1 MTEVHLWLGKPQM
14 HQHQGEVDQVAF
26 QGQEEEVGVEVEEE
40 EVEELVK
47 KMVETFLDYRALGV
61 SLVKGS
67 LNLSQ
72 PQQGGEEA
80 VLQLGH
86 LSKFLLRQRRVR
98 QTFFQRTYHH
108 INSKALKSSQIRPS

>member
-1 MTEVHLWLGKPQM
+1 M

-40 EVEELVK
+40 VEVEELVK

-72 PQQGGEEA
+72 PQRGGE
-80 VLQLGH
+80 
-86 LSKFLLRQRRVR
+86 
-98 QTFFQRTYHH
+98 
-108 INSKALKSSQIRPS
+108 

>member
-1 MTEVHLWLGKPQM
+1 M

-40 EVEELVK
+40 VEVEVEELVK
-47 KMVETFLDYRALGV
+47 KMVETYLDYRALEV

-72 PQQGGEEA
+72 PQRGGEEA

-86 LSKFLLRQRRVR
+86 LSKFLLRRRRVR
-98 QTFFQRTYHH
+98 QPFSH
-108 INSKALKSSQIRPS
+108 ISHLS

>member
-1 MTEVHLWLGKPQM
+1 M

-47 KMVETFLDYRALGV
+47 KMVETFLDYRALEV

-72 PQQGGEEA
+72 PQRGGEEA

-86 LSKFLLRQRRVR
+86 LSKFLLRRRRVQGMEGRPR
-98 QTFFQRTYHH
+98 QTSLGHPVGDPAPAPLR
-108 INSKALKSSQIRPS
+108 LV

>member
-1 MTEVHLWLGKPQM
+1 M

-40 EVEELVK
+40 EVEVEELVK

-86 LSKFLLRQRRVR
+86 LSKFLLRQRRVAMVG
-98 QTFFQRTYHH
+98 QPC
-108 INSKALKSSQIRPS
+108 QISLGDSVPAPLRLV

>member
-1 MTEVHLWLGKPQM
+1 M

-72 PQQGGEEA
+72 PQRGGEEA

-86 LSKFLLRQRRVR
+86 LSKFLLRRRRVR
-98 QTFFQRTYHH
+98 QAFSH
-108 INSKALKSSQIRPS
+108 ISHIMISTLREFNQVESD

>member
-1 MTEVHLWLGKPQM
+1 M
-14 HQHQGEVDQVAF
+14 AF

-40 EVEELVK
+40 EDGEVEELVK

-72 PQQGGEEA
+72 PQRGGEEA

-86 LSKFLLRQRRVR
+86 LSKFLLRRRRVR
-98 QTFFQRTYHH
+98 QTKFFRGH
-108 INSKALKSSQIRPS
+108 IIISTLKPLNQVKSDRVNHGHSVGFL